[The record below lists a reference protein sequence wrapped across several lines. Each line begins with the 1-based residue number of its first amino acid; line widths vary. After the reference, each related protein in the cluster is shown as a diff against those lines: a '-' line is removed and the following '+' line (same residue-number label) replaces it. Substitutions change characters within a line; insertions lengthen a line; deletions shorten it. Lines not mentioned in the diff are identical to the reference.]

1 MARCGNPRI
10 SRALIRAT
18 KLFFLQTTGRKT
30 EEGRQMPNRRC
41 ATRAKNRARS
51 TASDTRFPVFTPVVY
66 RAAAAHAARGSCR
79 GQPCRLAVLEFRER
93 AREHVAVDH
102 PRKTRG
108 LGRRDVA
115 GSDRRD
121 DRGHGR
127 GGAAARLDRR
137 QLAGDRGASPPGANR
152 SMHMRMAAISPPFAI
167 SIALRAIASPSPSSR
182 PSMRTVALLRD
193 PNGRPA
199 GLPLWP
205 F

>member
-1 MARCGNPRI
+1 MRTDRVSHTCFSCKQQGEKQGTPREPRAFHRIRHTVSCFYVCCLQAR
-10 SRALIRAT
+10 SRARRA
-18 KLFFLQTTGRKT
+18 
-30 EEGRQMPNRRC
+30 
-41 ATRAKNRARS
+41 
-51 TASDTRFPVFTPVVY
+51 
-66 RAAAAHAARGSCR
+66 GSCR
-79 GQPCRLAVLEFRER
+79 GQPCRPAVLELRER
-93 AREHVAVDH
+93 AREHVAIDH

-167 SIALRAIASPSPSSR
+167 SIALRAIASDSPSSR
-182 PSMRTVALLRD
+182 FCMRTVALLRD
-193 PNGRPA
+193 PCGRPA